1 MAEQIAYGFD
11 DVWGDKTPEVTE
23 EIITFWLGEK
33 ALPTREAAEKRLEQV
48 VYIVRE
54 PDNGAIVAVSTVYRQ
69 MNQRLGH
76 PFYYFRCFVTEA
88 HRRQLLA
95 AQLLVRIRD
104 KFNARFLAGE
114 DPKAIGMIVEV
125 ENQALNERHRKAV
138 WDHSGFV
145 FIGYNQRSQQV
156 RVFYFDGARI

>member
-1 MAEQIAYGFD
+1 MATTAGYWFD
-11 DVWGDKTPEVTE
+11 DVWGDKASELAE

-33 ALPTREAAEKRLEQV
+33 ALPTREAAEKRLDQV
-48 VYIVRE
+48 VFIVRE
-54 PDNGAIVAVSTVYRQ
+54 PETDAIVAVSTVYRQ
-69 MNQRLGH
+69 FNQRLGH
-76 PFYYFRCFVTEA
+76 PFYYFRCYVTEA

-95 AQLLVRIRD
+95 AQLLVKIRD

-138 WDHSGFV
+138 WDHSGFT
-145 FIGYNQRSQQV
+145 FIGYNRRSQQV